1 MIYTFRLIII
11 DIGNGN
17 GRSISKAST
26 VIVATLAE
34 ISPTEQFTDGGHF
47 MNDNFNENENRI
59 DDTPGTEAPDDIS
72 ESYLVEESDKEAAS
86 STESDTVF
94 VHEDNGT
101 ESSGAGSYTSTDN
114 VQGSYSQSG
123 YSSSSQN
130 QYSQPYSSYSYGSYN
145 QTQNGNRSEYV
156 YNVPAPKKKGNGG
169 KVAIGIIVGILA
181 VFVVSVTAISAY
193 IALSGEN
200 FETTDPSE
208 NNNSVVTTA
217 SDNQDET
224 EDEVV
229 LDENENESADA
240 IAEDNTSDS
249 DSTSD
254 RDYPTLEQLITA
266 DGGLSLT
273 EIYEK
278 VSPSVVGVSSTT
290 ASGSATGTG
299 IILSEDGY
307 ILTCA
312 HVVEDATSIAIVDS
326 DMNQYEAT
334 LIGEDSQSDIAVLKI
349 DAEGLTAAE
358 LGTSGNLKVG
368 EAAIVIGNPLGYDL
382 YGSMSVG
389 IVSGLNRTL
398 NVNGK
403 DMTLIQTDASVN
415 SGNSGGPMVNAS
427 GQVIGI
433 ISAKVSSSYGE
444 GLGFAIPIDDAL
456 PIINDLMQYGYVTGR
471 PSIGITGEDITVY
484 VAFYYGIP
492 QGVMVRYV
500 EPDSGADIAG
510 VQAYDIIVGVNDE
523 TITSMDELTN
533 IKNNYSVGDTITLNI
548 YRNGTYI
555 ELEVELMEI
564 TG

>member
-1 MIYTFRLIII
+1 M
-11 DIGNGN
+11 
-17 GRSISKAST
+17 S
-26 VIVATLAE
+26 
-34 ISPTEQFTDGGHF
+34 
-47 MNDNFNENENRI
+47 DNFNENENRI
-59 DDTPGTEAPDDIS
+59 DDTPRDEAPDDIS
-72 ESYLVEESDKEAAS
+72 ESYLVEESDGEVASEAAS
-86 STESDTVF
+86 QPESQSDTVF

-123 YSSSSQN
+123 YSSSSYSQS

-145 QTQNGNRSEYV
+145 TNQTGGRSEYV
-156 YNVPAPKKKGNGG
+156 YNAPVPKKKGNGG
-169 KVAIGIIVGILA
+169 KIAIGIIVGILA

-193 IALSGEN
+193 IALSGES

-217 SDNQDET
+217 PDNQGET

-229 LDENENESADA
+229 LDENGDESVDA

-249 DSTSD
+249 TSG
-254 RDYPTLEQLITA
+254 RDYPTLEQLITS
-266 DGGLSLT
+266 DGDLTLT

-290 ASGSATGTG
+290 SSGSATGTG

-312 HVVEDATSIAIVDS
+312 HVVEDATSIAIVDA

-403 DMTLIQTDASVN
+403 DMALIQTDASVN

>member
-1 MIYTFRLIII
+1 
-11 DIGNGN
+11 
-17 GRSISKAST
+17 
-26 VIVATLAE
+26 
-34 ISPTEQFTDGGHF
+34 

-59 DDTPGTEAPDDIS
+59 DENVQSGEPVTGDDGVVEATV
-72 ESYLVEESDKEAAS
+72 VEESDAMDSHQETATDEEPT
-86 STESDTVF
+86 TEST
-94 VHEDNGT
+94 
-101 ESSGAGSYTSTDN
+101 SGAGSYTSTGN
-114 VQGSYSQSG
+114 SQSTYTQNPYSYSG
-123 YSSSSQN
+123 QN
-130 QYSQPYSSYSYGSYN
+130 YSYGSYN
-145 QTQNGNRSEYV
+145 SNQTGNRSEYV
-156 YNVPAPKKKGNGG
+156 YSTPTPKKKGNGG

-193 IALSGEN
+193 IALSGDT
-200 FETTDPSE
+200 FETTNRGNDID
-208 NNNSVVTTA
+208 NSKPATTT
-217 SDNQDET
+217 QTTTE

-229 LDENENESADA
+229 LDESEDETSLDVVAD
-240 IAEDNTSDS
+240 
-249 DSTSD
+249 DSTAEASS
-254 RDYPTLEQLITA
+254 REYPTLEQFITS
-266 DGGLSLT
+266 DGSYTLT

-290 ASGSATGTG
+290 NSGSATGTG
-299 IILSEDGY
+299 IILTEDGY

-312 HVVEDATSIAIVDS
+312 HVVEDATTIAIVDS
-326 DMNQYEAT
+326 EMNQYEAT

-358 LGTSGNLKVG
+358 LGVSSDLKVG

-398 NVNGK
+398 NINGK

-415 SGNSGGPMVNAS
+415 SGNSGGPMVNAY

-456 PIINDLMQYGYVTGR
+456 PIVNDLIQYGYVTGR

-500 EPDSGADIAG
+500 TPDSGADIAG
-510 VQAYDIIVGVNDE
+510 VEAYDIIVGVNDE
-523 TITSMDELTN
+523 TITTMDELTN

-555 ELEVELMEI
+555 DLEVELMEI

>member
-1 MIYTFRLIII
+1 
-11 DIGNGN
+11 
-17 GRSISKAST
+17 
-26 VIVATLAE
+26 
-34 ISPTEQFTDGGHF
+34 

-59 DDTPGTEAPDDIS
+59 DENTQPAENTVPEASETTVETESVS
-72 ESYLVEESDKEAAS
+72 ETVSQPEAVVVEEP
-86 STESDTVF
+86 STESTS
-94 VHEDNGT
+94 E
-101 ESSGAGSYTSTDN
+101 AGSYTNTDSQQN
-114 VQGSYSQSG
+114 GYSQNPYSYSFGQN
-123 YSSSSQN
+123 YSSSNSYGN
-130 QYSQPYSSYSYGSYN
+130 NSYSYGSYN
-145 QTQNGNRSEYV
+145 TSENGNRSEYV
-156 YNVPAPKKKGNGG
+156 YSAPTPKKKGNGG
-169 KVAIGIIVGILA
+169 KIAIGIIVGILA
-181 VFVVSVTAISAY
+181 VFVVSVTSISAY
-193 IALSGEN
+193 IALSG
-200 FETTDPSE
+200 TDFDTVRE
-208 NNNSVVTTA
+208 DEKNKDNSVTA
-217 SDNQDET
+217 SQGSAD

-229 LDENENESADA
+229 LDENEDDEASTDA
-240 IAEDNTSDS
+240 VAEDNSSDAENAVS
-249 DSTSD
+249 N
-254 RDYPTLEQLITA
+254 REYPTLEQMMTA
-266 DGGLSLT
+266 EGSYTLT

-299 IILSEDGY
+299 IILTEDGY

-358 LGTSGNLKVG
+358 LGISSDLKVG

-415 SGNSGGPMVNAS
+415 SGNSGGPMVNAY

-500 EPDSGADIAG
+500 EPGSGADVAG
-510 VQAYDIIVGVNDE
+510 VEAYDIIVGVNDE
-523 TITSMDELTN
+523 TITTMDELTN

-555 ELEVELMEI
+555 DLEVELMEI